1 MKKAILSGAAL
12 LLGLC
17 ANAQNVQLHYDFGH
31 SIYDELDGRPKLTTT
46 VENFTPDKWGSTF
59 FFIDMDYARDGIR
72 SAYWEISRELK
83 FWQAPVSIHLEYNG
97 GLSTSFTFGHDA
109 LIGATYTYNNPSF
122 TRGFTITPMYK
133 HLGAHDFHTYQ
144 ITGTWYMH
152 FLDGLLTFNGFLDLW
167 GFPQENPIG
176 GPVLKEGDK
185 LVFLSEPQFWIN
197 LNRIKGIDKD
207 FNLSIGTEME
217 ISRNF
222 ARMDK
227 FSCIPTLAIKWTFN

>member
-97 GLSTSFTFGHDA
+97 GLSSSFTF
-109 LIGATYTYNNPSF
+109 GATYTYNNPSF

-133 HLGAHDFHTYQ
+133 HLGAHNFHTYQ

-167 GFPQENPIG
+167 GFLQENPIG

-185 LVFLSEPQFWIN
+185 FVFLSEPQFWIN
-197 LNRIKGIDKD
+197 LN
-207 FNLSIGTEME
+207 LSIGTVM
-217 ISRNF
+217 
-222 ARMDK
+222 
-227 FSCIPTLAIKWTFN
+227 